1 MRIGIIGQTAVRPH
15 SGFGDRPPASIGGV
29 SFVAA
34 ALARE
39 LCKREHQVH
48 LFSSAAPFPLREAR
62 EPNLTIH
69 VLESEPYPQLAHP
82 DYTCHLA
89 NKLIEVIQRE
99 RIDLVHAHYATPHA
113 VVALLAKLVTG
124 VPYVVTLHGSD
135 VHTLGDMPAYKAIV
149 KEAVARAD
157 AVTAVCDFLNRY
169 ASRIWGISNVRTIK
183 NFIDHDNLGPSE
195 AELQLGHP
203 ALVHVSNY
211 KPVKRVSD
219 LVEGMARV
227 RDALPSARL
236 HLVGDGQDLP
246 RVREQIAM
254 RNLEDAVH
262 CWGFQ
267 EDVEPFY
274 AAADLFV
281 LSSDVEGFPLVIVEA
296 MYHGLPVVASRVGGV
311 PEIVQDGVTGYTFSK
326 GDITEYAGKVTA
338 ALNDPNHYEALRA
351 NARNLVLRDHTP
363 AVILPYYESVYD
375 EAMQ

>member
-1 MRIGIIGQTAVRPH
+1 MIGQTAIRPH
-15 SGFGDRPPASIGGV
+15 SGFGDRPPAPIGGV

-39 LCKREHQVH
+39 LCKRDHQVH

-62 EPNLTIH
+62 EPNLTVH
-69 VLESEPYPQLAHP
+69 VLESEPYPQLALP
-82 DYTCHLA
+82 DYACHLA
-89 NKLIEVIQRE
+89 NRLIEVIRRE
-99 RIDLVHAHYATPHA
+99 RIDLVHAHFATPHA
-113 VVALLAKLVTG
+113 AVALLAKLVTG

-135 VHTLGDMPAYKAIV
+135 VHTLGDMPAYKAVV

-169 ASRIWGISNVRTIK
+169 ASRIWGIGNVRTIK

-195 AELQLGHP
+195 AELRLGHP

-211 KPVKRVSD
+211 KPAKRVSD

-236 HLVGDGQDLP
+236 HLVGDGRELP
-246 RVREQIAM
+246 KLREQIAM
-254 RNLEDAVH
+254 LNLEDAVQ

-267 EDVEPFY
+267 EHVAPFY

-281 LSSDVEGFPLVIVEA
+281 LSSDVEGFPLTILEA

-311 PEIVQDGVTGYTFSK
+311 PEIVREGVTGYTFGK
-326 GDITEYAGKVTA
+326 GDIREYAGKVAA
-338 ALNDPNHYEALRA
+338 ALSDPDHYQALRA
-351 NARNLVLRDHTP
+351 NARKIVLSDHAP
-363 AVILPYYESVYD
+363 DVILPYYEEVYR
-375 EAMQ
+375 EAMR